1 MSSDTKTSLQR
12 AASKML
18 GGSLA
23 VVVLQAINFA
33 LLARSLGAAEYGT
46 LATINSAAS
55 LLLPLAGL
63 GYGSVMLMRVAREA
77 QHAPVALG
85 NALSVQLVTGSAGAA
100 IGAAAVVMISSTP
113 VAFGVALIVLLG
125 ELVFMRTAVTAAQ
138 LFSALEQQGRAS
150 VINVATSCARV
161 ASVLVAIIV
170 SDRVTALVWASLFL
184 AFSIMFA
191 AALIWF
197 MARAAGGLSVEWKA
211 IGKDLGH
218 GTDFSLGT
226 LAKAIYTDADK
237 LVLARFG
244 TAADV
249 GTYAAAYRVAAM
261 SFMPVRAM
269 LDAAAGRFFRQ
280 GQGGIAQALAL
291 SRRVLTF
298 ALPYSLGVAAVLV
311 LGADYL
317 PLVFGAGYAKAIPL
331 IKWLA
336 VLPVIQAV
344 HYTLSDA
351 LSGAGYQRYRMVA
364 QFVVVV
370 FYLATA
376 LVVIPQ
382 FRAPGAALTCLA
394 SELLLAV
401 IIAALVITLYRRQK
415 ESR

>member
-1 MSSDTKTSLQR
+1 MPSQIQTGLKR

-23 VVVLQAINFA
+23 VVVLQAVNFA
-33 LLARSLGAAEYGT
+33 LLARSLGASEYGA

-63 GYGSVMLMRVAREA
+63 GYGSVMLMRVARDA
-77 QHAPVALG
+77 THASAALG
-85 NALSVQLVTGSAGAA
+85 NALIVQLFTGVIGAVLGAGA
-100 IGAAAVVMISSTP
+100 VVLISSTP
-113 VAFGVALIVLLG
+113 LAFGVAMIVLMG
-125 ELVFMRTAVTAAQ
+125 ELVFMRTSVTAAQ

-150 VINVATSCARV
+150 MINVATSCARV
-161 ASVLVAIIV
+161 ASIVVAAAI
-170 SDRVTALVWASLFL
+170 SDRVTAQVWAEVFL
-184 AFSIMFA
+184 AFSVVFGA
-191 AALIWF
+191 GLVWL
-197 MARAAGGLSVEWKA
+197 MARAAGGLSFELRS
-211 IGKDLGH
+211 IGSDLASGA
-218 GTDFSLGT
+218 DFSLGT

-280 GQGGIAQALAL
+280 GQGGIREALAL
-291 SRRVLTF
+291 SRRVLKF
-298 ALPYSLGVAAVLV
+298 ALPYSLGVALVLV
-311 LGADYL
+311 LGAEYL
-317 PLVFGAGYAKAIPL
+317 PLIFGAEFAGAVPL

-336 VLPVIQAV
+336 LLPVVQAV

-351 LSGAGYQRYRMVA
+351 LSGSGYQRYRMVA
-364 QFVVVV
+364 QFVVVA

-376 LVVIPQ
+376 FLVIPSHK
-382 FRAPGAALTCLA
+382 APGAVATCLA
-394 SELLLAV
+394 SELFL
-401 IIAALVITLYRRQK
+401 AALITGIVLILYRRK
-415 ESR
+415 GAPR